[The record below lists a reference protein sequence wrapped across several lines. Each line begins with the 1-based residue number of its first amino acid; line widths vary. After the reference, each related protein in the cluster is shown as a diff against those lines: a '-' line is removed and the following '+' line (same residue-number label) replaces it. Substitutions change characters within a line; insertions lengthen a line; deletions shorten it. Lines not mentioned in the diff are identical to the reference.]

1 MSNEHTEETVLEDKP
16 VVIPNITYTRMLTC
30 ILYEGGAEKVLEE
43 LHHRGV
49 NEAYYYSVRGNP
61 IGRAS
66 LAGGLPEMPKT
77 EVLHAVVSADQA
89 DYIYNFIYHEFK
101 LNQQGMG
108 VISVNRLIRSSP
120 NMLPSDL
127 QHEAV
132 N

>member
-1 MSNEHTEETVLEDKP
+1 
-16 VVIPNITYTRMLTC
+16 
-30 ILYEGGAEKVLEE
+30 
-43 LHHRGV
+43 V

-101 LNQQGMG
+101 LNQQGIGM
-108 VISVNRLIRSSP
+108 ISVNRLIRSSP
-120 NMLPSDL
+120 NVLPSDL

>member
-30 ILYEGGAEKVLEE
+30 ILYDGGAEKVLEE

-49 NEAYYYSVRGNP
+49 NEAYYYNVRGNP

-101 LNQQGMG
+101 LNQQGIGM
-108 VISVNRLIRSSP
+108 ISVNRLIRSSP
-120 NMLPSDL
+120 NVLPSDL

>member
-1 MSNEHTEETVLEDKP
+1 MSNEHTEETVLEDNP

-49 NEAYYYSVRGNP
+49 NEAYYYNVRGNP

-101 LNQQGMG
+101 LNQQGIGM
-108 VISVNRLIRSSP
+108 ISVNRLIRSSP

>member
-1 MSNEHTEETVLEDKP
+1 MSNEHTEEAVLEDKP

-101 LNQQGMG
+101 LNQQGIGM
-108 VISVNRLIRSSP
+108 ISVNRLIRSSP